1 MIKNLVAKAKENWFR
16 LIICLFLLIIAL
28 AELKSCQNKQKL
40 NNNELKLELF
50 SKIQAFQS
58 RKTKDSLE
66 IVNQRIIVASEKEAI
81 AAGKLEITK
90 ELKKFKE
97 IVAQIKVSS
106 SITYPTTYVPYK
118 DSMQV
123 VKIDTTDYLR
133 LPQKLDYT
141 SEWLKFRV
149 NINKQGLN
157 LDSLTVKMKST
168 ITIGKVKQGFMKPY
182 VPELI
187 ISNSNP
193 YATTDTLSSVIIQK
207 NLKWHQKP
215 LNTFGLGSLATL
227 AVLTTIKFLIPK
239 K

>member
-1 MIKNLVAKAKENWFR
+1 MKKIIAQAKKDWFR

-40 NNNELKLELF
+40 VDKDTNLELLTKF
-50 SKIQAFQS
+50 QAFKAE
-58 RKTKDSLE
+58 KTKDSLE
-66 IVNQRIIVASEKEAI
+66 IVSQRAIVATEREAI

-97 IVAQIKVSS
+97 IIAQIKVSS

-123 VKIDTTDYLR
+123 VKIDTSDYLK

-149 NINKQGLN
+149 NINRQGLN
-157 LDSLTVKMKST
+157 LDSLTVRSKSI
-168 ITIGKVKQGFMKPY
+168 ITLGKVKNGFMKPY

-187 ISNSNP
+187 IKNSNP
-193 YATTDTLSSVIIQK
+193 YATTDTLSSVMLTK

-215 LNTFGLGSLATL
+215 LNTFGLGLGTAT
-227 AVLTTIKFLIPK
+227 VILTTIKFLIPK
-239 K
+239 KQ

>member
-1 MIKNLVAKAKENWFR
+1 MIKKLVAKAKDNWFR

-58 RKTKDSLE
+58 QKTKDSLE
-66 IVNQRIIVASEKEAI
+66 IVNQRILVATEREAI

-97 IVAQIKVSS
+97 VIAQIKVST
-106 SITYPTTYVPYK
+106 IYNYPTTIINYK
-118 DSMQV
+118 DSNDV
-123 VKIDTTDYLR
+123 VSIDSVEYLK
-133 LPQKLDYT
+133 LPQNMNYVSK
-141 SEWLKFRV
+141 WLSFRA
-149 NINKQGLN
+149 NISRQGLII
-157 LDSLTVKMKST
+157 DSLKMITKST

-207 NLKWHQKP
+207 NIKWHQKP
-215 LNTFGLGSLATL
+215 LNTFGLGSITTL
-227 AVLTTIKFLIPK
+227 IILTSLKFLIPK

>member
-97 IVAQIKVSS
+97 IVAQIRVSTTY
-106 SITYPTTYVPYK
+106 TYPTTVINYK
-118 DSMQV
+118 DSNSV
-123 VKIDTTDYLR
+123 VTIDSTEYLK
-133 LPQKLDYT
+133 LPQNLDYT

-149 NINKQGLN
+149 NVSRQGLII
-157 LDSLTVKMKST
+157 DSLKMVTKST

-227 AVLTTIKFLIPK
+227 AVLTTIKFLIYK